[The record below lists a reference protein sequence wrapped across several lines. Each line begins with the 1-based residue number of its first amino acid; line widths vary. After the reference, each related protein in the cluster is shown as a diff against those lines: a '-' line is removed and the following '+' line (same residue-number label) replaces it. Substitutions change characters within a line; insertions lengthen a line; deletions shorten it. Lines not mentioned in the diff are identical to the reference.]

1 MVAKFGG
8 SCFTPQDR
16 TEVIQEKRIEKAR
29 EAIGAKTPEEAKT
42 LIGRDKAA
50 KATYYE
56 VLRGSI

>member
-8 SCFTPQDR
+8 SYITPRDR
-16 TEVIQEKRIEKAR
+16 TEAIQEKRIKKAR

-42 LIGRDKAA
+42 LISRCKAV

-56 VLRGSI
+56 VLSGSI